1 MAVLCEAI
9 SVVVRR
15 DAIDAYY
22 AGGWG
27 QFVNCVPNA
36 TLCTDGELAR
46 VGFLTPNDVREF
58 VDDLVDSGLQFESKT
73 KFLGLFGSG
82 RNRSDIVVV
91 DQHQGATM
99 QCPWIEFGKFKL
111 SEHDIEVSMCW
122 LFEGEHIA
130 SGIHLKDQN
139 MNLATP
145 VGWSPKDSGG
155 LIFKGEES
163 S

>member
-22 AGGWG
+22 VGGWDH
-27 QFVNCVPNA
+27 FMKSVPNA

-46 VGFLTPNDVREF
+46 VGFLKPDDIREF
-58 VDDLVDSGLQFESKT
+58 VENLVDSGLQFEPKI
-73 KFLGLFGSG
+73 KLLGLFGSG
-82 RNRSDIVVV
+82 RNQTDIVVV
-91 DQHQGATM
+91 DKHQGATM
-99 QCPWIEFGKFKL
+99 PCAWIEFGKFKL

-122 LFEGEHIA
+122 LFEGERVA
-130 SGIHLKDQN
+130 SGIHLKEQN
-139 MNLATP
+139 MELATP
-145 VGWSPKDSGG
+145 IGWSPVDSKGLVFKD
-155 LIFKGEES
+155 EES